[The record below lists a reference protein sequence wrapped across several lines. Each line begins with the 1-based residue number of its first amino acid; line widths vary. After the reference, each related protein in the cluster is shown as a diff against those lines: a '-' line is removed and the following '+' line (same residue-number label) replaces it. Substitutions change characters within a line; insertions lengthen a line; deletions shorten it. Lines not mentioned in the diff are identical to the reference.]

1 MKWYKHDS
9 NAHMDAKLQDVL
21 LDYGLEGYGLYWYCL
36 ELIINKV
43 DKDCATFELE
53 HDARIIARNTGS
65 TAAKVT
71 DMMQAFISLGLFEDI
86 DGKITCLKLAK
97 RIDKSMTS
105 NKEMRAII
113 ELFRKSHDESPNNHD
128 ETPNS
133 HDPVMTESAKPMQEE
148 KRREESRVD
157 KNKSKDLSASNENE
171 DQQIAMSNLDSYEMA
186 MSENKD
192 PVTDIFNY
200 WLEVMDKKS
209 NTAFSDKR
217 TKAIKKRLSDGYL
230 VSDIKTAILNCSNTD
245 HNMGRGP
252 NSNGTKYNDIELICR
267 HPEILERFRD
277 NLGEGAKDEKREAD
291 LQAWVDGKESPPQS
305 NGETFD
311 HEPF

>member
-9 NAHMDAKLQDVL
+9 NAHMDAKLQDIL

-36 ELIINKV
+36 ELITNKV

-65 TAAKVT
+65 TSAKVT
-71 DMMQAFISLGLFEDI
+71 DMMQNFVKLGLFEDI

-113 ELFRKSHDESPNNHD
+113 EQFKENHDESANSHDEIQ
-128 ETPNS
+128 NS
-133 HDPVMTESAKPMQEE
+133 HDPIMTESAKPMQEE

-157 KNKSKDLSASNENE
+157 KNKSKDLLTNADEE
-171 DQQIAMSNLDSYEMA
+171 QISLTDLDSYA
-186 MSENKD
+186 MTVSQDGD
-192 PVTDIFNY
+192 PVTEIFNY
-200 WLEVMDKKS
+200 WLTTMDKKS

-217 TKAIKKRLSDGYL
+217 KANIKKRLKDGYT
-230 VSDIKTAILNCSNTD
+230 VQDIKTAIFNCSNTD
-245 HNMGRGP
+245 HNMGRGV

-267 HPEILERFRD
+267 SPENLERFRD
-277 NLGEGAKDEKREAD
+277 NPGNGRTEQDNDEFDKGGLTPINPD
-291 LQAWVDGKESPPQS
+291 QQDGR
-305 NGETFD
+305 TFD
-311 HEPF
+311 HDSF

>member
-97 RIDKSMTS
+97 PIDKSMTS

-113 ELFRKSHDESPNNHD
+113 ELFRKSYDESPNNHD

-277 NLGEGAKDEKREAD
+277 NLGEGAKDSERERQ
-291 LQAWVDGKESPPQS
+291 LQAWAEGDNEPTP
-305 NGETFD
+305 GETYEHD
-311 HEPF
+311 RI

>member
-36 ELIINKV
+36 ELITNKV

-65 TAAKVT
+65 TSAKVT
-71 DMMQAFISLGLFEDI
+71 DMMQTFVSLGLFEDK

-113 ELFRKSHDESPNNHD
+113 DQFRKSHDETHNNHD

-133 HDPVMTESAKPMQEE
+133 HDSIMTESAKPMQEE
-148 KRREESRVD
+148 KRVEESRVD
-157 KNKSKDLSASNENE
+157 KNKSRDLSANND
-171 DQQIAMSNLDSYEMA
+171 DQQIALGDLDSYEMT

-200 WLEVMDKKS
+200 WLEVMNKKS

-230 VSDIKTAILNCSNTD
+230 VSDIKTAIFNCSNTD

-252 NSNGTKYNDIELICR
+252 KSNGTKYNDIELICR

-277 NLGEGAKDEKREAD
+277 NPGEGGKDSARELE
-291 LQAWVDGKESPPQS
+291 LQAWADGDNQPAPSET
-305 NGETFD
+305 GETYD
-311 HEPF
+311 HGRL

>member
-277 NLGEGAKDEKREAD
+277 NLGEGAKDSERERQ
-291 LQAWVDGKESPPQS
+291 LQAWAEGDNEPTP
-305 NGETFD
+305 GETYEHD
-311 HEPF
+311 RI

>member
-36 ELIINKV
+36 ELITNKV

-65 TAAKVT
+65 TPAKVT
-71 DMMQAFISLGLFEDI
+71 DMMQNFVKLGLFEDI

-113 ELFRKSHDESPNNHD
+113 EQFRENHDESPNSHD
-128 ETPNS
+128 EIPNS
-133 HDPVMTESAKPMQEE
+133 HDAVMTPSGKPMQEE

-157 KNKSKDLSASNENE
+157 KNKSKDLLVNTDEE
-171 DQQIAMSNLDSYEMA
+171 QQVEISDLDSYA
-186 MSENKD
+186 LTIAQGND
-192 PVTDIFNY
+192 PVIEIFNY
-200 WLEVMDKKS
+200 WLTVMDKKS
-209 NTAFSDKR
+209 NTALSDKR
-217 TKAIKKRLSDGYL
+217 KANIKKRLKDGYS
-230 VSDIKTAILNCSNTD
+230 VSDIKTAIFNCSNTD
-245 HNMGRGP
+245 HNMGRGVD
-252 NSNGTKYNDIELICR
+252 SNGTKYNDIELICR

-277 NLGEGAKDEKREAD
+277 NPGNGRTEQDNEEFDRGGLSPEPSTD
-291 LQAWVDGKESPPQS
+291 DGH
-305 NGETFD
+305 TFD
-311 HEPF
+311 HESF

>member
-36 ELIINKV
+36 ELITNKV
-43 DKDCATFELE
+43 DKDCANFELE

-65 TAAKVT
+65 TPAKVT
-71 DMMQAFISLGLFEDI
+71 DMMKTFVKLGLFEGVS
-86 DGKITCLKLAK
+86 GKITCLKLAK

-113 ELFRKSHDESPNNHD
+113 EQFRKSHDEMPDNHD
-128 ETPNS
+128 ETPKS
-133 HDPVMTESAKPMQEE
+133 HDPVMPESAKPMQEE
-148 KRREESRVD
+148 KRVEESRLD
-157 KNKSKDLSASNENE
+157 KSKSKELPVSDE
-171 DQQIAMSNLDSYEMA
+171 DEKQIALTDLESYSLTVSQGA
-186 MSENKD
+186 D
-192 PVTDIFNY
+192 PVIEIFNY

-217 TKAIKKRLSDGYL
+217 VKAIKKRLKDGYSI
-230 VSDIKTAILNCSNTD
+230 SDIKTAIFNCSNTD
-245 HNMGRGP
+245 HNMGKGP

-277 NLGEGAKDEKREAD
+277 NLGEGANDTKRDAEIS
-291 LQAWVDGKESPPQS
+291 AWINGDDKPSPS
-305 NGETFD
+305 SGETFE
-311 HEPF
+311 HERF